1 LSSSPTP
8 LLILGSSG
16 SIGQNTL
23 DVVRHL
29 AVSAEGDDATFAVAG
44 LVARRGG
51 KQFRADV
58 EAHSPR
64 WVALTRPE
72 EGEGQWLEA
81 WAKQHG
87 STALIGEDAA
97 TECARIAEYDVA
109 MSAITGAACL
119 APTVEVAKRG
129 KRLALANKE
138 AMVLGGEL
146 VTRIAAASG
155 SDIIPVDSEHSA
167 IFQCLRSGGGIREVQ
182 KIILTASGGP
192 FRETPASTFK
202 SVTPAP
208 ALKHPTWDM
217 GQRITIDSATM
228 FNKALEIIE
237 ARYLF
242 NVTRAQIDVVVHPQ
256 SMVHS
261 LVEFI
266 DGSVIAQ
273 LGPPDMRLPIQ
284 YAMTYPRRQY
294 GTTKGYSVA
303 MLQGMTFFE
312 PDFEKFPTLKLG
324 FAAAERPG
332 TLGTVLNAADEVLV
346 EAFLGG
352 RLRFDE
358 IFDHLQAAA
367 EEWPEPHADSVDD
380 ILKLDQTVRG
390 WVRARTRQE
399 TVDAAR

>member
-1 LSSSPTP
+1 
-8 LLILGSSG
+8 
-16 SIGQNTL
+16 
-23 DVVRHL
+23 
-29 AVSAEGDDATFAVAG
+29 VSAPGTTEIPLFPLQAVLFPGGRLPLRIFEQRYMDMAKVCLREGSGFGVCLIREGGEVGAPAVPE
-44 LVARRGG
+44 
-51 KQFRADV
+51 DV
-58 EAHSPR
+58 GC
-64 WVALTRPE
+64 L
-72 EGEGQWLEA
+72 
-81 WAKQHG
+81 
-87 STALIGEDAA
+87 
-97 TECARIAEYDVA
+97 ARIAA
-109 MSAITGAACL
+109 
-119 APTVEVAKRG
+119 
-129 KRLALANKE
+129 
-138 AMVLGGEL
+138 
-146 VTRIAAASG
+146 
-155 SDIIPVDSEHSA
+155 
-167 IFQCLRSGGGIREVQ
+167 
-182 KIILTASGGP
+182 
-192 FRETPASTFK
+192 
-202 SVTPAP
+202 
-208 ALKHPTWDM
+208 WDM